1 MKQII
6 VQTWMTGIKSPR
18 RRIKDKMKN
27 FFANLLKS
35 VKAYLV
41 SNQAH
46 EIEQAVIA
54 ASAPV
59 VEAAIEGASKANPIA
74 AVVVT
79 TVVLP
84 AVQAEVSNLEK
95 PKS

>member
-1 MKQII
+1 
-6 VQTWMTGIKSPR
+6 
-18 RRIKDKMKN
+18 MKN
-27 FFANLLKS
+27 FFSTILKNIRGF
-35 VKAYLV
+35 LV

>member
-1 MKQII
+1 MK
-6 VQTWMTGIKSPR
+6 TFLAKLLASIKS
-18 RRIKDKMKN
+18 
-27 FFANLLKS
+27 F
-35 VKAYLV
+35 LV

-46 EIEQAVIA
+46 DVEQAVIT

-59 VEAAIEGASKANPIA
+59 IEAAILGASKANPIA
-74 AVVVT
+74 SVVVT

-84 AVQAEVSNLEK
+84 AVEAEVSNLEK

>member
-1 MKQII
+1 MKSFLAKLLAS
-6 VQTWMTGIKSPR
+6 IKS
-18 RRIKDKMKN
+18 
-27 FFANLLKS
+27 FLA
-35 VKAYLV
+35 

-46 EIEQAVIA
+46 EVEQAVIT

-59 VEAAIEGASKANPIA
+59 VEAAILGAAKANPIA
-74 AVVVT
+74 SVVVT

-84 AVQAEVSNLEK
+84 AVEAEVSNLEK